1 MPQPLLQATDL
12 SHAFDYPLYD
22 GVNLTL
28 YAGESAAVQGRSGS
42 GKSTLLHTLAGF
54 LPPLSGRVEIFG
66 RDLYAM
72 REAEREMFRRVELG
86 IVFQTHYLFKGM
98 TGRQNIEA
106 ATQLAG
112 TQLDPWLLERL
123 EIDGV
128 IDQKVSELS
137 GGQQQR
143 VSVAR
148 VLSKQPRLIFA
159 DEPTGNLDKETATL
173 VMDVLQEYARKDNRA
188 LFVVTHDTSIARRCE
203 HHWVLKDRSLVS
215 A

>member
-1 MPQPLLQATDL
+1 MSQPLLQATDL

-22 GVNLTL
+22 GVSLEL
-28 YAGESAAVQGRSGS
+28 HAGESMAVQGRSGS

-54 LPPLSGRVEIFG
+54 LPPLTGRVEILG
-66 RDLYAM
+66 HDLYTM
-72 REAEREMFRRVELG
+72 REGERELFRRTELG

-112 TQLDPWLLERL
+112 TQIDPWLLERL

-159 DEPTGNLDKETATL
+159 DEPTGNLDRETASL
-173 VMDVLQEYARKDNRA
+173 VMDVLQAYIRKHNGA
-188 LFVVTHDTSIARRCE
+188 LFVVTHDAGIARRCE
-203 HHWVLKDRSLVS
+203 QHWVLKDRSLIS
-215 A
+215 S